1 MDKKILLPIGVDNF
15 SQIRN
20 ENYYYVDK
28 SSWISSLLNN
38 RGLVNLFTRPRRFG
52 KTLNMG
58 MLKSFFEVGT
68 NKSIFDGLVISKDK
82 ELCEQYMGKYP
93 VISISLK
100 SVNRLHFDDAF
111 NKLKDVIFDE
121 ASRFQFLID
130 SDKLT
135 EYDKIPLRPLI
146 ERDKNED
153 ITSSLKQ
160 LCRLLEKHYGKKV
173 ILLIDEY
180 NVPLDKA
187 YENGFYNQMI
197 DIMRAL
203 LGEALKSN
211 DSLFFAVLTGGL
223 RVSKESIFTGLNNLE
238 VNSITD
244 TQYDEYFGFTDEEV
258 KKLLADYNLESHYD
272 DVKQWYDGYLF
283 GTQKV
288 YCPWDVIRYCK
299 DLLAKPNAKPK
310 AYWLNTSGNDSI
322 KRLINKTDADGRTTK
337 ADIEKLIDGQT
348 INKRINEQLTHS
360 EIDDSVDNIW
370 SLLFMTGYL
379 TLANEHDEDD
389 MYALKIPNQEITQ
402 IYKQQ
407 VLSWFNDRIALD
419 KDELLDV
426 YQAFKQSDTET
437 ITNFLNKKLE
447 ISISYYDAR
456 ESFYHGF
463 LLAIL
468 TVGEFWG
475 ISSNDEVGNGRA
487 DIILEKGE
495 NDLGIIIEIKVVK
508 DIKKLDEACKMALK
522 QIEDKDYAA
531 DFKEHNFNKILA
543 YGIAFCGKK
552 CKVIVKKIR

>member
-68 NKSIFDGLVISKDK
+68 DKAIFEGLAISKDK

-100 SVNRLHFDDAF
+100 SVNRLKFDDAL

-121 ASRFQFLID
+121 ASRFQFLLN

-146 ERDKNED
+146 ERDKDED

-180 NVPLDKA
+180 DVPLDKA

-244 TQYDEYFGFTDEEV
+244 VQYDEYFGFTDEEV

-272 DVKQWYDGYLF
+272 EVKQWYDGYLF

-379 TLANEHDEDD
+379 TLASEHDEDD

>member
-1 MDKKILLPIGVDNF
+1 M
-15 SQIRN
+15 
-20 ENYYYVDK
+20 
-28 SSWISSLLNN
+28 
-38 RGLVNLFTRPRRFG
+38 
-52 KTLNMG
+52 
-58 MLKSFFEVGT
+58 
-68 NKSIFDGLVISKDK
+68 
-82 ELCEQYMGKYP
+82 
-93 VISISLK
+93 
-100 SVNRLHFDDAF
+100 
-111 NKLKDVIFDE
+111 
-121 ASRFQFLID
+121 
-130 SDKLT
+130 
-135 EYDKIPLRPLI
+135 
-146 ERDKNED
+146 
-153 ITSSLKQ
+153 
-160 LCRLLEKHYGKKV
+160 

-180 NVPLDKA
+180 DVPLDKA

-244 TQYDEYFGFTDEEV
+244 VQYDEYFGFTDEEV

-272 DVKQWYDGYLF
+272 EVKQWYDGYLF

-379 TLANEHDEDD
+379 TLASEHDEDD

>member
-1 MDKKILLPIGVDNF
+1 MENKALPIGVENF
-15 SQIRN
+15 N
-20 ENYYYVDK
+20 EIVNDYYYVDK
-28 SSWISSLLNN
+28 TELIKDILKS
-38 RGLVNLFTRPRRFG
+38 RGKVTLFTRPRRFG
-52 KTLNMG
+52 KTLTMS
-58 MLKSFFEVGT
+58 MLKYFFEIGSDKIT
-68 NKSIFDGLVISKDK
+68 FDGLTISKEK
-82 ELCEQYMGKYP
+82 ELCEKYMGKYP
-93 VISISLK
+93 VVFISLK
-100 SVNRLHFDDAF
+100 EVDGSTFEDAYNQLRDIIRTEAFRLDIIDDSI
-111 NKLKDVIFDE
+111 NIKDV
-121 ASRFQFLID
+121 
-130 SDKLT
+130 
-135 EYDKIPLRPLI
+135 
-146 ERDKNED
+146 ERKSYRRIINEEDNVTDIKNS
-153 ITSSLKQ
+153 IKMFST
-160 LCRLLEKHYGKKV
+160 LLEKHYRQKA
-173 ILLIDEY
+173 IILIDEY
-180 NVPLDKA
+180 DVPLDKA
-187 YENGFYNQMI
+187 YINGYYPQMI
-197 DIMRAL
+197 EIIRAMFS
-203 LGEALKSN
+203 ACLKTN

-244 TQYDEYFGFTDEEV
+244 VQYDEYFGFTDDEV
-258 KKLLADYNLESHYD
+258 KKMLKDFNLESHYD
-272 DVKQWYDGYLF
+272 EVKQWYDGYLF

-379 TLANEHDEDD
+379 TLASEHDEDD

-508 DIKKLDEACKMALK
+508 DIKKLDEACQMALQ

-531 DFKEHNFNKILA
+531 DFKEHRFNKILA